1 MSNVYYEPEAF
12 GLTTVG
18 ELDLGG
24 GYDFD
29 KFVIWQDN
37 GSGRLWYAE
46 DRGCS
51 CPSPFEDVSFTN
63 GMTEVHTP
71 QQLIDAIH
79 SWRNDEDNYRDSA
92 TDGLDGDAG
101 QLIVKAREIAT
112 FSNELPGGVA

>member
-1 MSNVYYEPEAF
+1 MSNIYYEPEAF

-37 GSGRLWYAE
+37 GTGRLWYAE

-51 CPSPFEDVSFTN
+51 CPFEDVSFAD
-63 GMTEVHTP
+63 GMTEVYTP
-71 QQLIDAIH
+71 QQLIDAVH
-79 SWRNDEDNYRDSA
+79 AWRNDKDNYRDAA
-92 TDGLDGDAG
+92 TDGLDGEAG

-112 FSNELPGGVA
+112 FSNELRGGAK